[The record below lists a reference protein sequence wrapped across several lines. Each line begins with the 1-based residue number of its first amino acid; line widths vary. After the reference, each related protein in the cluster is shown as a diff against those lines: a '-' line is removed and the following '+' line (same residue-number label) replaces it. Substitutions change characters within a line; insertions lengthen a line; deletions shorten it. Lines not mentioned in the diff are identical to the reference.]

1 MTHSLRLALGA
12 AALAVCL
19 GIGSPRAAGSAAAPG
34 TPATATFAAGCFW
47 CMEPP
52 FDALEG
58 VIATTSGYTGGR
70 TPSPTYEDVSDGGTG
85 HVEALQ
91 VSYDP
96 ATITY
101 EALLEVYWRNVDALD
116 GSGQFCDRGDQ
127 YRPAIFYHS
136 AEQEQ
141 LAKASKARV
150 AAQLE
155 QPVVVAI
162 VAAGAFYAAEEYHQ
176 DYYRKNPVR
185 YKFYKWSC
193 GRQQR
198 LDALWGTTRIR

>member
-1 MTHSLRLALGA
+1 
-12 AALAVCL
+12 
-19 GIGSPRAAGSAAAPG
+19 
-34 TPATATFAAGCFW
+34 
-47 CMEPP
+47 
-52 FDALEG
+52 
-58 VIATTSGYTGGR
+58 
-70 TPSPTYEDVSDGGTG
+70 
-85 HVEALQ
+85 
-91 VSYDP
+91 P

-116 GSGQFCDRGDQ
+116 GGGQFCDRGDQ

-136 AEQEQ
+136 AEQER
-141 LAKASKARV
+141 LATASKVRA

-155 QPVVVAI
+155 QPVAVAI